1 MTFLRPMLHVLHAAL
16 CIAYLPTTPTFVV
29 RPPLAPRPVQQ
40 QRTPAMAVPAASVA
54 ALRDLGAARRSRAAR
69 MASVNSNPAEL
80 LDPEKWT
87 EAGVKA
93 LQRIPP
99 TCQRLSQRVAEVEH
113 LALALLEDDKGM
125 ASRVLLAAGAS
136 PTSIRNAFEAYAL
149 RQPKVY
155 GSSDNGGNLVIGGS
169 LASLLPKMEAQRT
182 LLTDEYLAAEHALL
196 ALLNDE
202 RCGSAVMGKGGAA
215 LETMTLRAAIDQV
228 HGHRPL
234 GAACMQVLSTAPSP
248 PHRYVATGA
257 LRRARPRD
265 RTRRSPSTLAT

>member
-1 MTFLRPMLHVLHAAL
+1 MLHVFHAAL
-16 CIAYLPTTPTFVV
+16 CIAYLPTFVV

-40 QRTPAMAVPAASVA
+40 QRTPAMTVPAASVA
-54 ALRDLGAARRSRAAR
+54 ALRDIGAARSRAAR

-80 LDPEKWT
+80 LDPERWT
-87 EAGVKA
+87 EAGVTA

-136 PTSIRNAFEAYAL
+136 PMSIRSAFEAYAL

-155 GSSDNGGNLVIGGS
+155 GSSDNSGNLVIGGS
-169 LASLLPKMEAQRT
+169 LASLLPKVEAQRT

-202 RCGSAVMGKGGAA
+202 RCGRAVMGKGGAD

-228 HGHRPL
+228 R
-234 GAACMQVLSTAPSP
+234 APDD
-248 PHRYVATGA
+248 
-257 LRRARPRD
+257 L
-265 RTRRSPSTLAT
+265 